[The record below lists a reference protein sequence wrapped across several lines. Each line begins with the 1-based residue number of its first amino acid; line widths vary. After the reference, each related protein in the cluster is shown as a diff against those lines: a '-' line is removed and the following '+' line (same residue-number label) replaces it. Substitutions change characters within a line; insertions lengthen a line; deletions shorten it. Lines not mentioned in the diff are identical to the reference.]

1 MTLLISR
8 EIVRGWRYLLMAISA
23 ASSLWTD
30 AFVAGVHMLETG
42 RSQFRSTALGKCLEN
57 RRHDRGQHTEQQES
71 RQEADHQR

>member
-30 AFVAGVHMLETG
+30 AFVAGVHLLEPAIPVPIHGT
-42 RSQFRSTALGKCLEN
+42 REVP
-57 RRHDRGQHTEQQES
+57 
-71 RQEADHQR
+71 